1 VGDGLII
8 GGGGSIAVGTDELL
22 ESAGALRAM
31 TEELARCGRELASID
46 RIVSEGRL
54 RAADAPISAM
64 DAERSMDDA
73 AFLARTAE
81 FSGARLHTALD
92 LSADAYG
99 AVERAAESIAER
111 LAGAAAYALG
121 FAMPV
126 LAVDALPLLLGAG
139 VMTAAMAALP
149 KDVRSRVVGRAAAWF
164 KQHSSVLSSPLFAE
178 AVRLTVTSADDFA
191 AGVLHLPPELDR
203 ALQDA
208 GLMGVGAS
216 TAGVIG
222 VGSGFGYLTESPVST
237 TRVSTT
243 DRFSAPT
250 GWEDR
255 ASRVPQGDAQ
265 VRIDKYEEPDGSARF
280 EVYISGTRDFAL
292 GHDDQ
297 PWDMTSN
304 LHGIAGDDSG
314 SIEATRQAMAE
325 AGIDANTPVVI
336 TGHSQGGLVA
346 ARIAGSGDYNV
357 QALYTLGAP
366 AAQAAVPSS
375 VPWVAVEHSNDIV
388 PALSGS
394 WTHSDPVLVRRELYT
409 DGPVP
414 HDNYFP
420 SHQLA
425 AYEQTSALLDE
436 STEPRVTAVADR
448 FDDFVRGA
456 IPVESTKW
464 ESVRTDAPISGGG

>member
-1 VGDGLII
+1 MGDGLTI

-22 ESAGALRAM
+22 EAAGALREM
-31 TEELARCGRELASID
+31 TDELARCGRELASID
-46 RIVSEGRL
+46 RIVSEGQL
-54 RAADAPISAM
+54 RAADAPISAL
-64 DAERSMDDA
+64 DAERLMDDA
-73 AFLARTAE
+73 AFLARAAE

-99 AVERAAESIAER
+99 VAERAAEAAAER

-121 FAMPV
+121 FAMPA
-126 LAVDALPLLLGAG
+126 LAVDALPLLLGVG
-139 VMTAAMAALP
+139 VMTAAIAALP
-149 KDVRSRVVGRAAAWF
+149 KDVRTKVLSGAAAWF
-164 KQHSSVLSSPLFAE
+164 KQHSSVLSSPLFAQ
-178 AVRLTVTSADDFA
+178 AVRLTVTSVDDFTAGA
-191 AGVLHLPPELDR
+191 AHLPPGLDR

-208 GLMGVGAS
+208 GLIGVGTS
-216 TAGVIG
+216 TAGVIA
-222 VGSGFGYLTESPVST
+222 VGSGLGYLAETPITT
-237 TRVSTT
+237 TRASTT
-243 DRFSAPT
+243 DRFTAPT

-255 ASRVPQGDAQ
+255 ASRVPRGDAQ

-304 LHGIAGDDSG
+304 LHGIAGGDSG
-314 SIEATRQAMAE
+314 SIEATRQAMAD

-366 AAQAAVPSS
+366 AAQATVPSS
-375 VPWVAVEHSNDIV
+375 VPWVAVEHTNDIV

-420 SHQLA
+420 SHQLG

-448 FDDFVRGA
+448 FDDFVKGA
-456 IPVESTKW
+456 TPVESTTW
-464 ESVRTDAPISGGG
+464 ESVRQPPVSGGG